1 MSIWLDS
8 CKIKKYPTLNSSINC
23 DICIIGGGITGIT
36 TAYYLT
42 KKGFSVSILEQG
54 LFGNNTTGNT
64 TGKIT
69 SQHNLFYDYLY
80 KSFGLEF
87 AKDYF
92 NANKHALSNIKEIID
107 FNNINCDFEIK
118 DSYVFTQDESN
129 IQKFKD
135 EFKALKHIN
144 PHAALE
150 KNIDLPL
157 PIKTA
162 IKFPNQAQ
170 FNSIKYINGL
180 LKVLEERNVNLY
192 ENSKALNIEKNND
205 SYSIITQNGI
215 VTSKYVVSACSFP
228 FINFPGFHFIKMY
241 QSTAYA
247 IAVETNMPIID
258 NMYINF
264 ETPTI
269 SYRTALY
276 KGKKVSIIAGFD
288 HKTGIIENSQDAYL
302 FLEQVAK
309 NIYPDCNVIS
319 KWATEDCVSVDKLPY
334 IGEFSTFTPHIYLAT
349 GFKKWG
355 MTTSNITANI
365 ICDDICGIQ
374 NKYAYLFN
382 SKRFHPIKN
391 FGETKNNI
399 KEATEGLVFKKFVIK
414 DFDIDKIPINSSKV
428 FKHDGSIIGIYKD
441 DENNIHAVKPVC
453 SHLGCLL
460 SWNNTLKT
468 WDCPCHGSRYDID
481 GNCVYGPSNNSLKKL
496 DFE

>member
-92 NANKHALSNIKEIID
+92 NANKQALSNIKEIID

-192 ENSKALNIEKNND
+192 ENSKAL
-205 SYSIITQNGI
+205 
-215 VTSKYVVSACSFP
+215 
-228 FINFPGFHFIKMY
+228 
-241 QSTAYA
+241 
-247 IAVETNMPIID
+247 
-258 NMYINF
+258 
-264 ETPTI
+264 
-269 SYRTALY
+269 
-276 KGKKVSIIAGFD
+276 
-288 HKTGIIENSQDAYL
+288 
-302 FLEQVAK
+302 
-309 NIYPDCNVIS
+309 
-319 KWATEDCVSVDKLPY
+319 
-334 IGEFSTFTPHIYLAT
+334 
-349 GFKKWG
+349 
-355 MTTSNITANI
+355 
-365 ICDDICGIQ
+365 DI
-374 NKYAYLFN
+374 
-382 SKRFHPIKN
+382 
-391 FGETKNNI
+391 
-399 KEATEGLVFKKFVIK
+399 
-414 DFDIDKIPINSSKV
+414 
-428 FKHDGSIIGIYKD
+428 
-441 DENNIHAVKPVC
+441 
-453 SHLGCLL
+453 
-460 SWNNTLKT
+460 
-468 WDCPCHGSRYDID
+468 
-481 GNCVYGPSNNSLKKL
+481 
-496 DFE
+496 